1 MKSSWKV
8 SSNYVCGIVSYEVVR
23 LLDKD
28 ATDHSGNREINGAF
42 DNYEDAERVAEAL
55 NAKEQ

>member
-8 SSNYVCGIVSYEVVR
+8 SSNYVCGIVVYEVVR

-42 DNYEDAERVAEAL
+42 DNYKDAERVAEAL